1 MIRLADALRGGI
13 RGKDSKTAKHKVPI
27 FSIALG
33 ALLLVLGVCDVC
45 KRKITWGYSSR
56 MKPKER
62 EIWQRWVGVLE
73 LILAVCEFSYVFLTK
88 MQRATS
94 FLFAVLVLSSVC
106 ILGPYYHWKHE
117 HKDDPDNQ

>member
-1 MIRLADALRGGI
+1 MYYN
-13 RGKDSKTAKHKVPI
+13 I

-73 LILAVCEFSYVFLTK
+73 LILL
-88 MQRATS
+88 
-94 FLFAVLVLSSVC
+94 VLVLSSLC

>member
-1 MIRLADALRGGI
+1 MYYHL
-13 RGKDSKTAKHKVPI
+13 

-73 LILAVCEFSYVFLTK
+73 LILAVCEFSYALGLTTTGS
-88 MQRATS
+88 MSTRMTRIINETS
-94 FLFAVLVLSSVC
+94 
-106 ILGPYYHWKHE
+106 HR
-117 HKDDPDNQ
+117 

>member
-1 MIRLADALRGGI
+1 MYY
-13 RGKDSKTAKHKVPI
+13 PI

-62 EIWQRWVGVLE
+62 EI
-73 LILAVCEFSYVFLTK
+73 
-88 MQRATS
+88 
-94 FLFAVLVLSSVC
+94 
-106 ILGPYYHWKHE
+106 
-117 HKDDPDNQ
+117 

>member
-1 MIRLADALRGGI
+1 MYY
-13 RGKDSKTAKHKVPI
+13 PI

-73 LILAVCEFSYVFLTK
+73 LILAVCEFSYVFLPKDAARHFVPSSPFWCFLRSVSLGLTTTGS
-88 MQRATS
+88 MSTRMTRIINETS
-94 FLFAVLVLSSVC
+94 
-106 ILGPYYHWKHE
+106 HR
-117 HKDDPDNQ
+117 

>member
-1 MIRLADALRGGI
+1 MYY
-13 RGKDSKTAKHKVPI
+13 PI
-27 FSIALG
+27 FSIAREPCCLSW
-33 ALLLVLGVCDVC
+33 ASVMYC

>member
-1 MIRLADALRGGI
+1 MYYPL
-13 RGKDSKTAKHKVPI
+13 

-45 KRKITWGYSSR
+45 KRNITWGYSSR

-73 LILAVCEFSYVFLTK
+73 LILAVCEFLRK
-88 MQRATS
+88 MQRASS
-94 FLFAVLVLSSVC
+94 FLFADLVLSAVC
-106 ILGPYYHWKHE
+106 ILGPY
-117 HKDDPDNQ
+117 

>member
-1 MIRLADALRGGI
+1 MYY
-13 RGKDSKTAKHKVPI
+13 PI

-73 LILAVCEFSYVFLTK
+73 LILAVCEFSYVFLAK

-94 FLFAVLVLSSVC
+94 FLFAVLVLSAVC

-117 HKDDPDNQ
+117 HKNDPDNQ

>member
-1 MIRLADALRGGI
+1 MYY
-13 RGKDSKTAKHKVPI
+13 PI

-94 FLFAVLVLSSVC
+94 FLCAVLVLSAVC

-117 HKDDPDNQ
+117 HKDDPDHQ

>member
-1 MIRLADALRGGI
+1 MYYPL
-13 RGKDSKTAKHKVPI
+13 

-45 KRKITWGYSSR
+45 KRNITWGYSSR

-94 FLFAVLVLSSVC
+94 FLFGGRGWFDRV
-106 ILGPYYHWKHE
+106 PEMPDTWKIASLISL
-117 HKDDPDNQ
+117 